1 MSFVVTWDRDQMQVY
16 REWNPSAIMPDTIL
30 WGVAIDGVHNPSLSV
45 LLEKLES
52 MSQSIQHGTRQIT
65 SGKDWRMRFGN
76 WLISLGERIAQC

>member
-52 MSQSIQHGTRQIT
+52 VSQSIQNGQQTAR
-65 SGKDWRMRFGN
+65 DDNWRARLGN
-76 WLISLGERIAQC
+76 WLISLGRRIAQC